1 MPALLKDL
9 LFADLDIELDAT
21 RRTLER
27 FPDDKADWKPHAKSS
42 TLQQLARHVA
52 ELPGLATAILTTESF
67 DVRAPGWERPNPTT
81 SSEILALFERTAN
94 AFRDAAADISE
105 QALTESWSLKAGDHV
120 VMAAPRA
127 VMVRRMGLTHLAHHR
142 AQLGVY
148 YRLLD
153 VPVPGLFGPSADER

>member
-1 MPALLKDL
+1 MPAIKDL

-27 FPDDKADWKPHAKSS
+27 FPDDKADWRPHAKSR
-42 TLQQLARHVA
+42 TLQQLAHHVA
-52 ELPGLATAILTTESF
+52 ELPGLATAILTTDSF
-67 DVRAPGWERPNPTT
+67 DVRAPRADRPTPST
-81 SSEILALFERTAN
+81 SGELLALFEQSAS
-94 AFRDAAADISE
+94 AFRNAAADISD
-105 QALTESWSLKAGDHV
+105 QALTESWSLKAGGHV

-153 VPVPGLFGPSADER
+153 LPVPGLFGPSADER